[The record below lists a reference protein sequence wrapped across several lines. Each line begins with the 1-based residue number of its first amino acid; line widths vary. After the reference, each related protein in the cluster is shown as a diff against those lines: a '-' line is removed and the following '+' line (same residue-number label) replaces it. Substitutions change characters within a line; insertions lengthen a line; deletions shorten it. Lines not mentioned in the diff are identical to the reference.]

1 MNIKCINIKHP
12 DFIEYLNT
20 TAIENPVTLAAKLGV

>member
-12 DFIEYLNT
+12 DFEQYFQDLDVKDKL
-20 TAIENPVTLAAKLGV
+20 ELSAKMGV